1 MPDKNQ
7 TAQLKR
13 RLLERREVLRGEI
26 RQALQASS
34 DERHRELAG
43 TVHDAGDDS
52 VADLLVDVNL
62 KGLDRDARELAA
74 IGAAIDR
81 MARGEYG
88 VCADCGAA
96 IAYPRLEAQP
106 AALRCVE
113 CEARH
118 ERQFAHEQGRKL

>member
-1 MPDKNQ
+1 MPDKIQ

-34 DERHRELAG
+34 EERHRELAG
-43 TVHDAGDDS
+43 AVHDAGDDS

-74 IGAAIDR
+74 IGAAIGR
-81 MARGEYG
+81 MARGAYG

-96 IAYPRLEAQP
+96 IAYARLDVQP
-106 AALRCVE
+106 AALRCLE